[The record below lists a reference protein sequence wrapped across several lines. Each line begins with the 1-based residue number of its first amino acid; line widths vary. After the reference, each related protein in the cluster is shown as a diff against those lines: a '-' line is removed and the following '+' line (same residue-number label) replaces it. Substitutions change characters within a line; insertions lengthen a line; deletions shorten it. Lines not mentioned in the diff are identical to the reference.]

1 MGNGDSFSW
10 NRGLK
15 FKEYK
20 RKSTNYFE
28 IKENPKNRQ
37 SRPVGFAQYLETEL
51 GKNRSQVSQ
60 NNTRCDEGDSKKSN
74 SEKCQYLEFFWYIF
88 SRI

>member
-1 MGNGDSFSW
+1 MATPFHEAGDLNSW
-10 NRGLK
+10 
-15 FKEYK
+15 
-20 RKSTNYFE
+20 STRERVQTIFE

-37 SRPVGFAQYLETEL
+37 SCPVGFAQYLETEL
-51 GKNRSQVSQ
+51 GKNRCQISQ

-74 SEKCQYLEFFWYIF
+74 CEKCQYLEFFWYIF